1 MIGTVARFT
10 LCRLLQAACSGALLF
25 LAPAGACLAT
35 EHVIHM
41 SDAPPY
47 FDKINVEVSVGDTVT
62 WVNNGPEMK
71 HVVMDGDLNLFSD
84 EIPIGKSWSHAFKQ
98 AGEYN
103 YICHKHFFMRGRIT
117 VRNNDGSTTRIPEQA
132 YHPAFKEYPI
142 PTMQSVPRMIIASTR
157 DDRMWFTEGGGDFYG
172 FEDIPAQNKVASIG
186 LEGGIVEY
194 ATPTPGSDGSKVG
207 VDSLVMDRNGH
218 VWFTERLTNRI
229 GVLKDD
235 GSIHEYQIP
244 TKNGY
249 ALGVDI
255 DRKGNIWFA
264 ERYGNRIGYIDPQ
277 GKIVEIELPDK
288 ESEPRTIFVDSKNRI
303 WYTARVANEIG
314 YYDTGSGRF
323 VRLQI
328 PTKEARPAGIAEAP
342 DGSIYFVEMVGN
354 KIAKVVGDQIV
365 EYSLPTAFAASFKIV
380 PDGRGS
386 LWFTEVYAN
395 AIGRFD
401 LKTGQITEFKIPT
414 ADSRPGGIAVDAKG
428 RIWFTEQL
436 GNKIGMFD
444 PVQAEKL
451 IAQAAAKT
459 TTAAAHTHSDKASTT
474 AGPGSVPAAAA
485 AKPAQPAPAAP
496 DRASETDKAAG
507 KDASAASP
515 GYELFK
521 VPTAGSGPGNTLV
534 RDEQD
539 WLWFPEM
546 FGNKIGAINLKTHDF
561 REIALPRPVSMP
573 VGISIEPGGR
583 IWAAQFR
590 GNALTLIESGPG
602 TVREFPLPWKNAM
615 PTSIALDSGEVWMTL
630 MANNA
635 IVRFDQKTES
645 FTRFPLPEEDSRP
658 LYILPDGKGG
668 LWVSVAR
675 EGGGYIARFDVK
687 AHTYDVFKTVEPGA
701 TPVGLLMDG
710 PYLWVAEGGGGYL
723 SRFETRTAQW
733 TRFKIPGEKA
743 APVRLAKD
751 NAGRIWIT
759 DGGEIGGVGGN
770 KLAVFDIATRQFTT
784 VPMESREA
792 KPMGIY
798 AAPNGDVW
806 FTLQGINRIS
816 FIPAKVI

>member
-1 MIGTVARFT
+1 MIGAVARGT
-10 LCRLLQAACSGALLF
+10 LRRLSRAIRHGALLF
-25 LAPAGACLAT
+25 LVPTGTCLAA

-41 SDAPPY
+41 ADAPPY
-47 FDKINVEVSVGDTVT
+47 FDKINIEISVGDTVT

-117 VRNNDGSTTRIPEQA
+117 VRNSDGSTTKIPEHA

-142 PTMQSVPRMIIASTR
+142 PTMQSVPRMIIASTH

-172 FEDIPAQNKVASIG
+172 FEDIPAQNKLASIG
-186 LEGGIVEY
+186 PEGGIVEY

-207 VDSLVMDRNGH
+207 VDSLVMDRNGL

-235 GSIHEYQIP
+235 GSIREYQIP

-277 GKIVEIELPDK
+277 GKIIEIELPDK
-288 ESEPRTIFVDSKNRI
+288 ESEPRTIFVDSKERI
-303 WYTARVANEIG
+303 WYTARMANEIG
-314 YYDTGSGRF
+314 YYDTVARHF
-323 VRLQI
+323 VRLRI
-328 PTKEARPAGIAEAP
+328 PTKEARPAGIAEAS

-365 EYSLPTAFAASFKIV
+365 EFSLPTAFAASFKIV

-414 ADSRPGGIAVDAKG
+414 ADSRPGGIAIDSKG
-428 RIWFTEQL
+428 RVWFTEQL
-436 GNKIGMFD
+436 GNKIGVFD
-444 PVQAEKL
+444 PVHADKL
-451 IAQAAAKT
+451 IAQAASKT
-459 TTAAAHTHSDKASTT
+459 PGAAVRSGAASN
-474 AGPGSVPAAAA
+474 AAAA
-485 AKPAQPAPAAP
+485 PIQPIQPMQHASPDNAAP
-496 DRASETDKAAG
+496 GRASETNNASG
-507 KDASAASP
+507 KDASATLPS
-515 GYELFK
+515 YELFK
-521 VPTAGSGPGNTLV
+521 IPTAGSGPGNTLV
-534 RDEQD
+534 RDKQD

-546 FGNKIGAINLKTHDF
+546 FGNKIGAINLKSHDF

-573 VGISIEPGGR
+573 VGICIEPSGR

-590 GNALTLIESGPG
+590 GNALTLIEPGPD
-602 TVREFPLPWKNAM
+602 TVREFMLPWQNAM
-615 PTSIALDSGEVWMTL
+615 PTSIALEDGDVWMAL

-635 IVRFDQKTES
+635 IVRFDPKKES
-645 FTRFPLPEEDSRP
+645 FSRFPLPEADSRP
-658 LYILPDGKGG
+658 LFILPDGKGG
-668 LWVSVAR
+668 LWVSVAN
-675 EGGGYIARFDVK
+675 EAGGYLARFDVK
-687 AHTYDVFKTVEPGA
+687 TQKYDVFSTAESGA
-701 TPVGLLMDG
+701 TPVGLLLDG

-723 SRFETRTAQW
+723 SRFEMSTAQW

-743 APVRLAKD
+743 EPVRLTKD

-759 DGGEIGGVGGN
+759 DGGQIGGVGGN
-770 KLAVFDIATRQFTT
+770 KLAIFDTATRQFTT

-816 FIPAKVI
+816 LIPAKVI